1 MITIIANNSGEM
13 TPRSR
18 PMPSTINSIR
28 PRVFIRTP
36 KLAERRHDNPPNRAA
51 AKVPPNFPAV
61 ATAGKFGGTLAAAR
75 LGGLSWRLSA
85 SLGDLMNTRGLME
98 LIVLGIGLDL
108 GVISPELF
116 AMMVIMALVTT
127 LATAP
132 ILSALSA
139 QQAAAAA

>member
-1 MITIIANNSGEM
+1 
-13 TPRSR
+13 
-18 PMPSTINSIR
+18 
-28 PRVFIRTP
+28 
-36 KLAERRHDNPPNRAA
+36 
-51 AKVPPNFPAV
+51 
-61 ATAGKFGGTLAAAR
+61 
-75 LGGLSWRLSA
+75 
-85 SLGDLMNTRGLME
+85 ME

-139 QQAAAAA
+139 ERAATASA